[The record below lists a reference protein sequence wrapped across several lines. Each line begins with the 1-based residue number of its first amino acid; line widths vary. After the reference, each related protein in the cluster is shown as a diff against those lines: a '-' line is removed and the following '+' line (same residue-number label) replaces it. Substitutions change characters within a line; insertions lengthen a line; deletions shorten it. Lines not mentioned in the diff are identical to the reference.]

1 MAKLD
6 KTVLTLNGWIWYMKE
21 SMFFLV
27 FFLNVLFILIVTI
40 LFDLKWQFWNWMV
53 DMIVLK
59 LNDWI
64 QLFENCLIPPH
75 IVENQSYYIYY
86 L

>member
-53 DMIVLK
+53 DMTVLK